1 MIELQYYM
9 EFLKRCFYDMHSGKY
24 RIKDKYNTEPKDI
37 GDGVFVIHNDNL
49 YALAKTSDGPVF
61 IYNDKQFILKNINYE
76 FDHKLI
82 QNDNKNFKGLCRFT
96 FAADNEMIID
106 IVYEKPDEDWS
117 SWKMDMD
124 FFHWLVDF
132 SHSPELIERWSI

>member
-9 EFLKRCFYDMHSGKY
+9 EFSKRCFYDMNSGNY
-24 RIKDKYNTEPKDI
+24 QIKIKYNSDPKDMV
-37 GDGVFVIHNDNL
+37 DGSFVIHDNNL

-61 IYNDKQFILKNINYE
+61 IYNDKLFVLKNINYK
-76 FDHKLI
+76 FYHY
-82 QNDNKNFKGLCRFT
+82 QNDKNSSEGLCRFT
-96 FAADNEMIID
+96 FMVDNETIID

-117 SWKMDMD
+117 SWEMDMD